1 MSILQDIYDYI
12 KTGETDTENFGLE
25 IEHFV
30 LDKDGNQIGF
40 DEITSLIER
49 IGQEISAEII
59 YVDGFP
65 VGYVNEKYSVSLEP
79 SCQFEISINPYSSL
93 AVIESVYREFLEL
106 WEPIFR
112 ERGYSVV
119 TSGNLPS
126 VEQGK
131 VHPDEITLTPKK
143 RYQYMDAYFRQSGKY
158 GKYMMRASAST
169 QVSVDYSSESD
180 LVRKLRVL
188 QKISPILMLMMENKT
203 DAGSTLPDVPD
214 KPHLFR
220 IQEWDDLDPD
230 RTGFF
235 PHSLEADFGYE
246 QIANVV
252 YRTPLILLTDNGTT
266 SYVGN
271 KNAEDLLN
279 EGVIA
284 EEELDQTRRK
294 NLTEHFLSMGFFHFR
309 IKKYIEIRVADSVPI
324 NKALGYVALLK
335 GIVYSDQNLTLL
347 EEELSDIDTIDK
359 IQDAVI
365 KIEKD
370 GHDAV
375 IYHNITAAQWAARL
389 VQISSEAISEQERKY
404 LAYV

>member
-25 IEHFV
+25 IEHFI
-30 LDKDGNQIGF
+30 LDEDGNQIGF
-40 DEITSLIER
+40 DEITPLIER
-49 IGQEISAEII
+49 IGQEITAEII
-59 YVDGFP
+59 YVDGFS

-93 AVIESVYREFLEL
+93 TVIESVYREFLEL
-106 WEPIFR
+106 WEPVFR
-112 ERGYSVV
+112 ERGYSIV

-188 QKISPILMLMMENKT
+188 QKISPVLMLMMENKT
-203 DAGSTLPDVPD
+203 VAGSTLPDVPD

-235 PHSLEADFGYE
+235 PHSMEADFGYE

-335 GIVYSDQNLTLL
+335 GIVYSDHNLDLL

-389 VQISSEAISEQERKY
+389 VQISSEAILEQERKY

>member
-25 IEHFV
+25 IEHFI
-30 LDKDGNQIGF
+30 LDEDGNQIGF
-40 DEITSLIER
+40 DEITPLIER
-49 IGQEISAEII
+49 IGQEITAEII
-59 YVDGFP
+59 YVDGFS

-93 AVIESVYREFLEL
+93 TVIESVYREFLEL
-106 WEPIFR
+106 WEPVFR
-112 ERGYSVV
+112 ERGYSIV

-188 QKISPILMLMMENKT
+188 QKISPVLMLMMENKT
-203 DAGSTLPDVPD
+203 VAGSTLPDVPD

-235 PHSLEADFGYE
+235 PHSMEADFGYE

-335 GIVYSDQNLTLL
+335 GIVYSDQNLDLL

-389 VQISSEAISEQERKY
+389 VQISSEAILEQERKY

>member
-49 IGQEISAEII
+49 VGKEISAEMI

-131 VHPDEITLTPKK
+131 IHPDEITLTPKK

-188 QKISPILMLMMENKT
+188 QKISPVLMLMMENKT

-235 PHSLEADFGYE
+235 PHSMEADFGYE

-266 SYVGN
+266 SYVGT

>member
-25 IEHFV
+25 IEHFI
-30 LDKDGNQIGF
+30 LDEDGNQIGF
-40 DEITSLIER
+40 DEITPLIER
-49 IGQEISAEII
+49 IGQEITAEII
-59 YVDGFP
+59 YVDGFS

-93 AVIESVYREFLEL
+93 TVIESVYREFLEL
-106 WEPIFR
+106 WEPVFR
-112 ERGYSVV
+112 ERGYSIV

-188 QKISPILMLMMENKT
+188 QKISPVLMLMMENKT
-203 DAGSTLPDVPD
+203 VAGSTLPDVPD

-235 PHSLEADFGYE
+235 PHSMEADFGYE

-279 EGVIA
+279 EGVIV

-335 GIVYSDQNLTLL
+335 GIVYSDQNLDLL

-370 GHDAV
+370 GHDAI

-389 VQISSEAISEQERKY
+389 VQISSEAIPEQERKY

>member
-25 IEHFV
+25 IEHFI
-30 LDKDGNQIGF
+30 LDEDGNQIGF
-40 DEITSLIER
+40 DEITPLIER
-49 IGQEISAEII
+49 IGQEITAEII
-59 YVDGFP
+59 YVDGFS

-93 AVIESVYREFLEL
+93 TVIESVYREFLEL
-106 WEPIFR
+106 WEPVFR
-112 ERGYSVV
+112 ERGYSIV

-188 QKISPILMLMMENKT
+188 QKISPVLMLMMENKT
-203 DAGSTLPDVPD
+203 VAGSTLPDVPD

-235 PHSLEADFGYE
+235 PHSMEADFGYE

-389 VQISSEAISEQERKY
+389 VQISSEAIPEQERKY

>member
-1 MSILQDIYDYI
+1 MSILQNIYDYI

-49 IGQEISAEII
+49 VGKEISAEMI

-131 VHPDEITLTPKK
+131 IHPDEITLTPKK

-188 QKISPILMLMMENKT
+188 QKISPVLMLMMENKT
-203 DAGSTLPDVPD
+203 VAGSTLPDVPD

-235 PHSLEADFGYE
+235 PHSMEADFGYE

>member
-25 IEHFV
+25 IEHFI
-30 LDKDGNQIGF
+30 LDEDGNQIGF
-40 DEITSLIER
+40 DEITPLIER
-49 IGQEISAEII
+49 IGQEITAEII
-59 YVDGFP
+59 YVDGFS

-93 AVIESVYREFLEL
+93 TVIESVYREFLEL
-106 WEPIFR
+106 WEPVFR
-112 ERGYSVV
+112 ERGYSIV

-188 QKISPILMLMMENKT
+188 QKISPVLMLMMENKT
-203 DAGSTLPDVPD
+203 VAGSTLPDVPD

-235 PHSLEADFGYE
+235 PHSMEADFGYE

-389 VQISSEAISEQERKY
+389 VQISSEAILEQERKY

>member
-25 IEHFV
+25 IEHFI
-30 LDKDGNQIGF
+30 LDEDGNQIGF
-40 DEITSLIER
+40 DEITPLIER
-49 IGQEISAEII
+49 IGQEITAEII
-59 YVDGFP
+59 YVDGFS

-106 WEPIFR
+106 WEPVFR
-112 ERGYSVV
+112 ERGYSIV

-188 QKISPILMLMMENKT
+188 QKISPVLMLMMENKT
-203 DAGSTLPDVPD
+203 VAGSTLPDVPD

-235 PHSLEADFGYE
+235 PHSMEADFGYE

-335 GIVYSDQNLTLL
+335 GIVYSDQNLNLL

-389 VQISSEAISEQERKY
+389 VQISSEAILEQERKY

>member
-25 IEHFV
+25 IEHFI
-30 LDKDGNQIGF
+30 LDEDGNQIGF
-40 DEITSLIER
+40 DEITPLIER
-49 IGQEISAEII
+49 IGQEITAEII
-59 YVDGFP
+59 YVDGFS

-93 AVIESVYREFLEL
+93 TVIESVYREFLEL
-106 WEPIFR
+106 WEPVFR
-112 ERGYSVV
+112 ERGYSIV

-188 QKISPILMLMMENKT
+188 QKISPVLMLMMENKT
-203 DAGSTLPDVPD
+203 VAGSTLPDVPD
-214 KPHLFR
+214 KPHLLR

-235 PHSLEADFGYE
+235 PHSMEADFGYE

-370 GHDAV
+370 GHDAI

-389 VQISSEAISEQERKY
+389 VQISSEAIPEQERKY

>member
-25 IEHFV
+25 IEHFI
-30 LDKDGNQIGF
+30 LDEDGNQIGF
-40 DEITSLIER
+40 DEITPLIER
-49 IGQEISAEII
+49 IGQEITAEII
-59 YVDGFP
+59 YVDGFS

-93 AVIESVYREFLEL
+93 AVIESVYREFQEL

-188 QKISPILMLMMENKT
+188 QKISPVLMLMMENKT

-235 PHSLEADFGYE
+235 PHSMEADFGYE

-389 VQISSEAISEQERKY
+389 VQISSEAILEQERKY

>member
-25 IEHFV
+25 IEHFI
-30 LDKDGNQIGF
+30 LDEDGNQIGF
-40 DEITSLIER
+40 DEITPLIER
-49 IGQEISAEII
+49 IGQEITAEII
-59 YVDGFP
+59 YVDGFS

-93 AVIESVYREFLEL
+93 TVIESVYREFLEL
-106 WEPIFR
+106 WEPVFR
-112 ERGYSVV
+112 ERGYSIV

-188 QKISPILMLMMENKT
+188 QKISPVLMLMMENKT
-203 DAGSTLPDVPD
+203 VAGSTLPDVPD

-235 PHSLEADFGYE
+235 PHSMEADFGYE

-370 GHDAV
+370 GHDAI

-389 VQISSEAISEQERKY
+389 VQISSEAILEQERKY

>member
-25 IEHFV
+25 IEHFI
-30 LDKDGNQIGF
+30 LDEDGNQIGF
-40 DEITSLIER
+40 DEITPLIER
-49 IGQEISAEII
+49 IGKEITAEII
-59 YVDGFP
+59 YVDGFS

-93 AVIESVYREFLEL
+93 TVIESVYREFLEL
-106 WEPIFR
+106 WEPVFR
-112 ERGYSVV
+112 ERGYSIV

-188 QKISPILMLMMENKT
+188 QKISPVLMLMMENKT
-203 DAGSTLPDVPD
+203 VAGSTLPDVPD

-235 PHSLEADFGYE
+235 PHSMEADFGYE

-389 VQISSEAISEQERKY
+389 VQISSEAILEQERKY

>member
-252 YRTPLILLTDNGTT
+252 YHTPLILLTDNGTT

-279 EGVIA
+279 EGVIV

-335 GIVYSDQNLTLL
+335 GIVYSDQNLDLL

-370 GHDAV
+370 GHDAI

-389 VQISSEAISEQERKY
+389 VQISSEAIPEQERKY

>member
-49 IGQEISAEII
+49 VGKEISAEMI

-79 SCQFEISINPYSSL
+79 SCQFEISMNPYSSL

-119 TSGNLPS
+119 TSGNLPT

-131 VHPDEITLTPKK
+131 IHPDEITLTPKK

-188 QKISPILMLMMENKT
+188 QKISPVLMLMMENKT
-203 DAGSTLPDVPD
+203 VAGSTLPDVPD

-235 PHSLEADFGYE
+235 PHSMEADFGYE
-246 QIANVV
+246 QIASVV

-279 EGVIA
+279 EGVIV

>member
-25 IEHFV
+25 IEHFI
-30 LDKDGNQIGF
+30 LDEDGNQIGF
-40 DEITSLIER
+40 DEITPLIER
-49 IGQEISAEII
+49 IGQEITAEII
-59 YVDGFP
+59 YVDGFS

-93 AVIESVYREFLEL
+93 AVIESVYREFQEL

-188 QKISPILMLMMENKT
+188 QKISPVLMLMMENKT

-279 EGVIA
+279 EGVIS

-389 VQISSEAISEQERKY
+389 VQISSEAILEQERKY

>member
-25 IEHFV
+25 IEHFI
-30 LDKDGNQIGF
+30 LDEDGNQIGF
-40 DEITSLIER
+40 DEITPLIER
-49 IGQEISAEII
+49 IGQEITAEII

-93 AVIESVYREFLEL
+93 AVIESVYREFQEL

-188 QKISPILMLMMENKT
+188 QKISPVLMLMMENKT

-252 YRTPLILLTDNGTT
+252 YHTPLILLTDNGTT

-279 EGVIA
+279 EGVIS

-370 GHDAV
+370 GHDAI

>member
-252 YRTPLILLTDNGTT
+252 YHTPLILLTDNGIT

-279 EGVIA
+279 EGVIV

-335 GIVYSDQNLTLL
+335 GIVYSDQNLDLL

>member
-188 QKISPILMLMMENKT
+188 QKISPVLMLMMENKT

-252 YRTPLILLTDNGTT
+252 YHTPLILLTDNGIT

-279 EGVIA
+279 EGVIV

-335 GIVYSDQNLTLL
+335 GIVYSDQNLDLL

>member
-25 IEHFV
+25 IEHFI
-30 LDKDGNQIGF
+30 LDEDGNQIGF
-40 DEITSLIER
+40 DEITPLIER
-49 IGQEISAEII
+49 IGQEITAEII
-59 YVDGFP
+59 YVDGFS

-93 AVIESVYREFLEL
+93 TVIESVYREFLEL
-106 WEPIFR
+106 WEPVFR
-112 ERGYSVV
+112 ERGYSIV

-235 PHSLEADFGYE
+235 PHSMEADFGYE

-389 VQISSEAISEQERKY
+389 VQISSEAILEQERKY

>member
-25 IEHFV
+25 IEHFI
-30 LDKDGNQIGF
+30 LDEDGNQIGF
-40 DEITSLIER
+40 DEITPLIER
-49 IGQEISAEII
+49 IGQEITAEII
-59 YVDGFP
+59 YVDGFS

-93 AVIESVYREFLEL
+93 TVIESVYREFLEL
-106 WEPIFR
+106 WEPVFR
-112 ERGYSVV
+112 ERGYSIV

-188 QKISPILMLMMENKT
+188 QKISPVLMLMMENKT
-203 DAGSTLPDVPD
+203 VAGSTLPDVPD

-235 PHSLEADFGYE
+235 PHSMEADFGYE

-389 VQISSEAISEQERKY
+389 LQISSEAIPEQERKY